1 MQLCPHCGAELARDA
16 RFCRECGSDERT
28 GWSDE
33 AEGGAWEAPALDDFD
48 YEGFLEREL
57 PGSAPR
63 ARRVRARELRRL
75 AWVALLLLFLWVVL
89 TR

>member
-1 MQLCPHCGAELARDA
+1 MQLCPHCGAELTRNA

-57 PGSAPR
+57 PGSAAPR
-63 ARRVRARELRRL
+63 RRWRELRRL